1 MNWLLTLRR
10 LLTLSLLATSL
21 VFFTKPGT
29 VWGEE
34 GWAEVVKKG
43 EKEGRVMIYASA
55 NLGHFPIIRAAF
67 NKKYP
72 DIKVVTVLGRSVYYT
87 RPVHE
92 HRANK
97 YLVDLIIGSP
107 SRLYRTLSRAKS
119 PKMLEPVRPAL
130 MLPDVIDQS
139 LWWRGKHT
147 YIDPQGQDVFMFESS
162 IYGAQLAYN
171 TNRVDPTQFNSVWDI
186 LEPKWKG
193 KILAPDI
200 VGIGG
205 LNSVNFIYHHPE
217 MGPQYL
223 TKLYTELDPTLY
235 RNFSRAVDRLASGP
249 FSLCLACR
257 RVPLAM
263 EQGLPVNEISPYQFK
278 EKQGVGGGS
287 GAIVR
292 VTHAPHPNAA
302 KVFLN
307 WWLSREGQ
315 ITFRLANEMNPRKS
329 SLRDDIPEKLLP
341 KVRRIKGKDYMF
353 VNRWDRLDYKALVKF
368 AKGIQKPR

>member
-1 MNWLLTLRR
+1 MNWFLTLRR
-10 LLTLSLLATSL
+10 LLILGLLAL
-21 VFFTKPGT
+21 PLAFFVQPGPI
-29 VWGEE
+29 WGAEQ
-34 GWAEVVKKG
+34 WAEVVKKA

-67 NKKYP
+67 NKRYP
-72 DIKVVTVLGRSVYYT
+72 NIKVVTVLGRSVYYI
-87 RPVHE
+87 RPMHE

-107 SRLYRTLSRAKS
+107 SRLYRTLSRAKR
-119 PKMLEPVRPAL
+119 PKMLEPIRPAL
-130 MLPDVIDQS
+130 ILPDVTDQS

-162 IYGAQLAYN
+162 IYGAQLSYN
-171 TNRVDPTQFNSVWDI
+171 TKLVDPTQFKSVWDI

-217 MGPQYL
+217 MGPKFL

-235 RNFSRAVDRLASGP
+235 RNFTRAVDRMASGR
-249 FSLCLACR
+249 FSICVACR
-257 RVPLAM
+257 RVPIAM
-263 EQGLPVNEISPYQFK
+263 EQGLPVDEISPYQFK

-292 VTHAPHPNAA
+292 VTYAPHPNAG

-315 ITFRLANEMNPRKS
+315 ITFRLANKMNPRKS
-329 SLRDDIPEKLLP
+329 SLRDDLPEELLP
-341 KVRRIKGKDYMF
+341 KVRRIKGKEYIF
-353 VNRWDRLDYKALVKF
+353 VNRHDKLNYRALVKF
-368 AKGIQKPR
+368 AKGIQKRK